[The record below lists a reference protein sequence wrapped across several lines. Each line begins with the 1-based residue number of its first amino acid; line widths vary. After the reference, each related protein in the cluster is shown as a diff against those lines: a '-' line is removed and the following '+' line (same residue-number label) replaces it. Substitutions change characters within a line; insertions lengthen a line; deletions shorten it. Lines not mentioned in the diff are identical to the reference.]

1 MLHLMLVDDEPMALD
16 YLSDTLHEWDP
27 YELTISKAYT
37 GIQALEKMN
46 GMRLDILL
54 TDIRMPGMNGLELA
68 DRVREQW
75 PRCKIIFLSGYS
87 DFDYIQTAIR
97 KGGTDYVLKTE
108 GDELIFQ
115 AIDKAVEEIR
125 MELHEGDISLKSRQ
139 MLQQALPTL
148 RKDYLLDL
156 LKGEGDSAAVRA
168 KRFPE
173 LLIGLAPDQ
182 PVFLVV
188 GRVDDWG
195 NYVSMSDKSLILYSL
210 QNIAE
215 EFLGEKSRFMF
226 VPYDKYRF
234 VWLVQP
240 QSHLQSQ
247 NPSQPQAQTQS
258 QWQPQSQ
265 SQSQSKSQSQSQ
277 IQSQQQTQF
286 QPYSLN
292 SANKNAYK
300 SSDELISQQAS
311 EKEIDASPIASD
323 TSGKIV
329 SSKETSSYSSD
340 ELINQQAS
348 EKEIDTSPIAS
359 DTSGNIVSSKETFL
373 YTSDELISQQA
384 SEKKIDAS
392 PKALHTSSG
401 TQAASPPTTLPYSDE
416 EWERLAQFVR
426 GTSESV
432 QETCRKLLKLPI
444 SLILSSEH
452 SSWEHAARQFDSL
465 KLQLSSGL
473 IRSKEML
480 VTESANRDQEE
491 GRSSR
496 TFTAESTFRNHIHKL
511 DLLEPHLD
519 NGETEPF
526 VLLYDEYTQFDELAL
541 GETKITYLA
550 LEMFAHLSA
559 FFLSYLNRRNL
570 IADLGAKV
578 QLDTFIHM
586 DNHSSWQG
594 ALGYFR
600 QLGETIAEHNGSLQ
614 QERTHEMIR
623 RIHQYV
629 QDCLCE
635 ELSLTRLAE
644 VVHLSSPYLSRLYK
658 QLTGSNLLDYITE
671 VRINRAKHLLKSTQ
685 LKVHE
690 IAAEVGFDSAPYFTR
705 LFKKITNSTP
715 LEYRELT

>member
-1 MLHLMLVDDEPMALD
+1 MLHLMLVDDESLALD
-16 YLSDTLHEWDP
+16 YLSDALHEWDP

-37 GIQALEKMN
+37 GIQALEKMH

-115 AIDKAVEEIR
+115 AIDRAVEEIR
-125 MELHEGDISLKSRQ
+125 MELQEGDISLKSRQ
-139 MLQQALPTL
+139 MLLQALPTL
-148 RKDYLLDL
+148 RRDYLLDL
-156 LKGEGDSAAVRA
+156 LKGEGDSESVRT

-173 LLIGLAPDQ
+173 LHIGLASEQ

-195 NYVSMSDKSLILYSL
+195 NYLSMSDKSLMLYSI

-215 EFLGEKSRFMF
+215 EFLGGKSRFMF
-226 VPYDKYRF
+226 IPYDKYRF

-240 QSHLQSQ
+240 QLPKQSQ
-247 NPSQPQAQTQS
+247 VTNLFS
-258 QWQPQSQ
+258 
-265 SQSQSKSQSQSQ
+265 
-277 IQSQQQTQF
+277 
-286 QPYSLN
+286 N
-292 SANKNAYK
+292 
-300 SSDELISQQAS
+300 SSDERMNNLPLGKRVEALFVEPDESFPSTKAS
-311 EKEIDASPIASD
+311 HPSP
-323 TSGKIV
+323 
-329 SSKETSSYSSD
+329 
-340 ELINQQAS
+340 
-348 EKEIDTSPIAS
+348 
-359 DTSGNIVSSKETFL
+359 
-373 YTSDELISQQA
+373 
-384 SEKKIDAS
+384 
-392 PKALHTSSG
+392 
-401 TQAASPPTTLPYSDE
+401 E
-416 EWERLAQFVR
+416 EWERLGQFVR

-452 SSWEHAARQFDSL
+452 CSWEHAARQFDSL

-480 VTESANRDQEE
+480 ITESGHIDREE
-491 GRSSR
+491 DRSSR
-496 TFTAESTFRNHIHKL
+496 TFFAETTFRNHIRKL

-519 NGETEPF
+519 NGETEQF
-526 VLLYDEYTQFDELAL
+526 VQLYDEYTQFDELAFS
-541 GETKITYLA
+541 ETKITYLA

-570 IADLGAKV
+570 IAELGVKV
-578 QLDTFIHM
+578 QLDMHIQM
-586 DNHSSWQG
+586 DNHSSWQS
-594 ALGYFR
+594 ALSYFR
-600 QLGETIAEHNGSLQ
+600 QLGETIAEHNGSIQ

-623 RIHQYV
+623 IHQYV
-629 QDCLCE
+629 NDCLRE

-644 VVHLSSPYLSRLYK
+644 VVHLSPPYLSRLYK

-685 LKVHE
+685 LKIHE
-690 IAAEVGFDSAPYFTR
+690 IAAEVGLDSAPYFTR